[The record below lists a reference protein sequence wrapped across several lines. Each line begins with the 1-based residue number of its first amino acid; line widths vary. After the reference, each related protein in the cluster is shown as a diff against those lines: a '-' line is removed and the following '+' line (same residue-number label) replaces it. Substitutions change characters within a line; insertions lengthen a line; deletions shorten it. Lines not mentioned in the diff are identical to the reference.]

1 MKISTYGLVT
11 LDEMRAHKEAVEAE
25 KQRLLDGTARTAPAA
40 ARKPRP
46 GVTGSLS
53 FDMQDEDEDAT
64 TGLACGGCSAA
75 DGHRHRRAQEQISY

>member
-25 KQRLLDGTARTAPAA
+25 KQRLLDGTARLAQSPAV
-40 ARKPRP
+40 RKFRT

-53 FDMQDEDEDAT
+53 FDMQDEE
-64 TGLACGGCSAA
+64 A
-75 DGHRHRRAQEQISY
+75 DG